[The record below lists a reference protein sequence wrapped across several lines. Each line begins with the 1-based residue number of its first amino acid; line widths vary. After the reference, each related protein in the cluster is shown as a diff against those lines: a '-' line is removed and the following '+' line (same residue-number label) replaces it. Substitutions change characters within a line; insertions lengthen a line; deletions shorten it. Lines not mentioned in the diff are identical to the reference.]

1 MPELATEE
9 PVRVAY
15 SHARR
20 LGLTRDDAYECA
32 LDFRLHLLRCENPQ
46 IDNEAWLHRC
56 AKNFA
61 CNSIRSKIR
70 RMQRERDY
78 EANSLSRQI
87 PLSVTA
93 LREAGPRTITLRKSL
108 LIQLSEALKSFTHE
122 QQALFEE
129 FHVRQRTF
137 AEISELTGRNA
148 HSLAQSLYNIHKRL
162 ARTLLAQGWTAEE
175 ARQLYCFSQLPA
187 TVRPRS

>member
-9 PVRVAY
+9 SVRIAY

-46 IDNEAWLHRC
+46 IDNKSWIHRC

-70 RMQRERDY
+70 RLQRERDY
-78 EANSLSRQI
+78 EANSFSQQI
-87 PLSVTA
+87 PLTA
-93 LREAGPRTITLRKSL
+93 TAIREAGPRTITLRKSL
-108 LIQLSEALKSFTHE
+108 LVQLSEALKSFTE
-122 QQALFEE
+122 DQQSLFEA
-129 FHVRQRTF
+129 FHVRQCTL

-148 HSLAQSLYNIHKRL
+148 HSLAQSLYMIHKRL
-162 ARTLLAQGWTAEE
+162 ARTLLSQGWTAEE
-175 ARQLYCFSQLPA
+175 ARQLYTFSQLPA
-187 TVRPRS
+187 TVRPRI